1 LLQGGYLTIRD
12 PIMRLRCRSQ
22 VIAPW
27 RESAAVRLVAV
38 PIFDSENAFQLQL
51 LRHHEKN
58 MTRLY
63 DGLNALA
70 ATRW

>member
-1 LLQGGYLTIRD
+1 MLLQGGYLTIRD

-22 VIAPW
+22 V
-27 RESAAVRLVAV
+27 RVQRRRLCSACALHMTA
-38 PIFDSENAFQLQL
+38 SNKSFQLQL

-58 MTRLY
+58 MMRLY
-63 DGLNALA
+63 SGLNALA